1 MSELRD
7 ACLQVPPGKKSPLA
21 FVAAILPPT
30 VLALSFPDI
39 FFRALDYAGT
49 YGVLLLFGLIPAAM
63 AWSERCSRHLGTHS
77 DFYRY

>member
-1 MSELRD
+1 MDWKPVRVI
-7 ACLQVPPGKKSPLA
+7 AICHLQAPPGKKSPLA

-39 FFRALDYAGT
+39 FFKALDYAGT

-63 AWSERCSRHLGTHS
+63 AWSERCSRHLWNPL
-77 DFYRY
+77 